1 MAEAAL
7 PVEPI
12 PCSDRRDHAVDV
24 YLSAF
29 YTGDFDRARSVVAE
43 RFRFDGPFVQA
54 DGREDFFRSAEGLRA
69 IVRGHRLLHRWVDGD
84 EVCSLY
90 EVHLQTP
97 AGTGSVTMSEWH
109 TVHDGLLVA
118 GRVVFD
124 TAAFRALMPAA
135 PAAAPRG

>member
-1 MAEAAL
+1 M
-7 PVEPI
+7 
-12 PCSDRRDHAVDV
+12 
-24 YLSAF
+24 
-29 YTGDFDRARSVVAE
+29 
-43 RFRFDGPFVQA
+43 QA
-54 DGREDFFRSAEGLRA
+54 DGREAFFSSAEGLRS

-97 AGTGSVTMSEWH
+97 AETGSVTMSEWH

-124 TAAFRALMPAA
+124 TAAFRALMPPA